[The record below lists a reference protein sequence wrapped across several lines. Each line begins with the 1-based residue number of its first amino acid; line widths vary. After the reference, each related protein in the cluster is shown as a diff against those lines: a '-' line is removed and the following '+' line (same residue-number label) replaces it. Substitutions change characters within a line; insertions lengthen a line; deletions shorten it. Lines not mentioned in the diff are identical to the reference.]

1 MTDSSQSFDAIS
13 TRGLRKTYRGKKG
26 EGSKEALKGV
36 DLTVPKGSFF
46 ALLGPNGAGKSTLI
60 NILAGLVLK
69 SGGEASVWG
78 RDIDRQPRQARAAI
92 GVVPQELNLD
102 AFFTPREVVEFQ
114 AGLYGVPKKER
125 RVMDV
130 LDAMG
135 LADKADVYSRTLSG
149 GMRRRLLVAKAMI
162 HRPPVL
168 VLDEPTAGV
177 DVELRQQLWT
187 YIRRLNEDGT
197 TIVLT
202 THYLEE
208 AEELCDHI
216 AIISHGEL
224 VASESKE
231 QLVARLDQK
240 TVAIRVDGEVG
251 ELPQSL
257 RDMGA
262 EVDMLGRIAFTY
274 RPSQQSIGWL
284 LGAVT
289 GAGYSIADISTEES
303 DLEDVFLSITRAS
316 PEQAA

>member
-1 MTDSSQSFDAIS
+1 VN
-13 TRGLRKTYRGKKG
+13 KT
-26 EGSKEALKGV
+26 
-36 DLTVPKGSFF
+36 
-46 ALLGPNGAGKSTLI
+46 AGDVEI
-60 NILAGLVLK
+60 
-69 SGGEASVWG
+69 WG
-78 RDIDRQPRQARAAI
+78 RNIDLQPRQARAAI

-114 AGLYGVPKKER
+114 AGLYGLRRKER
-125 RVMDV
+125 HTMEV

-177 DVELRQQLWT
+177 DVELRQQLWE

-216 AIISHGEL
+216 AIISHGDL
-224 VASESKE
+224 VASEPTATLIS
-231 QLVARLDQK
+231 RLDQK
-240 TVAIRVDGEVG
+240 TIAIRVEGGVEV
-251 ELPQSL
+251 LPDSL
-257 RDMGA
+257 SVLGA
-262 EVDMLGRIAFTY
+262 TVDAFGRVCLSY
-274 RPSQQSIGWL
+274 RPSETAIGDL
-284 LGAVT
+284 LAAVSQ
-289 GAGYSIADISTEES
+289 AGLTILDLSTEES
-303 DLEDVFLSITRAS
+303 DLEDVFLSITREANG
-316 PEQAA
+316 AAA

>member
-46 ALLGPNGAGKSTLI
+46 ALLGPNGAGKSTFI

-125 RVMDV
+125 RVMEV

-289 GAGYSIADISTEES
+289 GAGYGIADISTEES

>member
-1 MTDSSQSFDAIS
+1 M
-13 TRGLRKTYRGKKG
+13 
-26 EGSKEALKGV
+26 E
-36 DLTVPKGSFF
+36 
-46 ALLGPNGAGKSTLI
+46 
-60 NILAGLVLK
+60 
-69 SGGEASVWG
+69 
-78 RDIDRQPRQARAAI
+78 
-92 GVVPQELNLD
+92 
-102 AFFTPREVVEFQ
+102 
-114 AGLYGVPKKER
+114 
-125 RVMDV
+125 V

-224 VASESKE
+224 VASEPKE

-257 RDMGA
+257 REMGA

-289 GAGYSIADISTEES
+289 GAGYGIADISTEES